1 MTTGHPTWA
10 TWAAALPLA
19 VAEGPP
25 HTDGCLRGDGYT
37 TSAREQRQLRRR
49 AMQALECLLLRA
61 RPCAG
66 PETGEHPAKSQGWH
80 GFCDA
85 CQLLR
90 PPSRCPLQHGI
101 LQSGSGTQEAWR
113 QTCRTLR

>member
-10 TWAAALPLA
+10 ATLPLA

-37 TSAREQRQLRRR
+37 ASAREQRQLRRR
-49 AMQALECLLLRA
+49 AMHALECLLRA

-66 PETGEHPAKSQGWH
+66 QRTGAEN
-80 GFCDA
+80 A
-85 CQLLR
+85 CQTLLNM
-90 PPSRCPLQHGI
+90 
-101 LQSGSGTQEAWR
+101 
-113 QTCRTLR
+113 